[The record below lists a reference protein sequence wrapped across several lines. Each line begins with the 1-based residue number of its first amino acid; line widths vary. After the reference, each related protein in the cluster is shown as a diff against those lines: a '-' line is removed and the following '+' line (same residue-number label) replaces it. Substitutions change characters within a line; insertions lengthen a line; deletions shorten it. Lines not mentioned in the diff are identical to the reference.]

1 MIMSIPMLKG
11 WDFSDEEIQKT
22 KEGNLMLM
30 LDTET
35 SNICNL
41 NCPYCYRDEYSKKH
55 VVLNNE
61 LSIKQRKKLID
72 EAKQLG
78 CKAIKIVGAG
88 EPLADPQFF
97 EQIEDISHSG
107 IIPLIF
113 TNGILLTLEKAK
125 KLFDLNCSIVLKFNS
140 LNDDVQDELVGRQGY
155 AKLRDKALKILMDVG
170 FNKTK
175 PTRLGFDSIIAK
187 QNKNEILEMLR
198 FCRKNNIFP
207 MFKTF
212 IPTGGALQ
220 YKEWEITKE
229 ELIDLFKKAQKIDEK
244 EFGIVHKGQLPYIG
258 GFPCT
263 QWHYALFVDILGN
276 VYTCPGSR
284 ILLGNIKED
293 SLIDIWNTH
302 KAKEFRIKKYVSCP
316 PREEYWN

>member
-1 MIMSIPMLKG
+1 MSIPMLRG
-11 WDFSDEEIQKT
+11 WDFSEEEIQKA
-22 KEGNLMLM
+22 KEDNLMLM
-30 LDTET
+30 LDAET
-35 SNICNL
+35 SNVCNL

-61 LSIKQRKKLID
+61 LSIEQRKKLID

-78 CKAIKIVGAG
+78 CKTIKIVGAG
-88 EPLADPQFF
+88 EPLIDSLFF
-97 EQIEDISHSG
+97 EQIEYISKSG

-113 TNGILLTLEKAK
+113 TNGIALTEEKAK
-125 KLFDLNCSIVLKFNS
+125 KLYDLNCSIVLKFNS
-140 LNDDVQDELVGRQGY
+140 LKNNIQDKLVGRKNY
-155 AKLRDKALKILMDVG
+155 TKFRDKTLEILMKVG
-170 FNKTK
+170 FNKSC
-175 PTRLGFDSIIAK
+175 PTRLGFDSVIVK
-187 QNKNEILEMLR
+187 QNKNEILDIFR

-220 YKEWEITKE
+220 YKNWEISKNEAISIFKE
-229 ELIDLFKKAQKIDEK
+229 AQKIDEK
-244 EFGIVHKGQLPYIG
+244 EFNIKHKGQLPYIG

-276 VYTCPGSR
+276 VYACPGSR
-284 ILLGNIKED
+284 VLLGNIKED

-302 KAKEFRIKKYVSCP
+302 KAKEFRTKKYVSCP